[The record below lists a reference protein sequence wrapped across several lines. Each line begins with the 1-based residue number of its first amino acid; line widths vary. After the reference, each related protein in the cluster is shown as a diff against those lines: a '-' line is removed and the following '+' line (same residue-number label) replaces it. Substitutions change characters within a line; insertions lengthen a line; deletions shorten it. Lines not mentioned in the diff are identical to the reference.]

1 MPRYHKRKPST
12 QELTPDRIEQL
23 KKRFKKHKA
32 MRDVLREAR
41 EPERSEPKTEK
52 SIKAKHMKRLEFRM
66 LVSRRISLGVLKETV
81 FGYEKTD
88 LDSEQPFAAYG
99 CQLTQYQLFG
109 SDKFRAA
116 ALKRLSNAKNNN
128 IKYIDAI
135 IDEACDNQGQHF
147 KEQMEEVGTPEYY
160 NVYKIKKP

>member
-1 MPRYHKRKPST
+1 MPRYHKKRPAT

-23 KKRFKKHKA
+23 KKRFKKHQA

-41 EPERSEPKTEK
+41 EPEQ
-52 SIKAKHMKRLEFRM
+52 SIKAKHIQRLEFRM

-88 LDSEQPFAAYG
+88 LDSKQPFAAYG
-99 CQLTQYQLFG
+99 CQLTQHQLFG
-109 SDKFRAA
+109 FNKFRTA
-116 ALKRLSNAKNNN
+116 ALKKLSKVRDNN
-128 IKYIDAI
+128 IKHIDAI
-135 IDEACDNQGQHF
+135 IDKACENQGEHF

-160 NVYKIKKP
+160 NLYRLKKL